1 MKRKKKFAP
10 VVSKVKI
17 KSSSLNSLKNK
28 KSHLLKNDKFTQVF
42 KGEAGNSN
50 SIFNSEK
57 GVVKN
62 TIVSKSDT
70 QLQKSDSIITKTS
83 LNAIYEEVNKIQ
95 SCNLVS
101 TSISS
106 IPELQNAENLS
117 STLLKN
123 FRIES
128 LPNETA
134 HLGNLQI
141 TFIIKY

>member
-17 KSSSLNSLKNK
+17 KSSSINSLKNK
-28 KSHLLKNDKFTQVF
+28 KSNLLKNDNFTQDF
-42 KGEAGNSN
+42 KGEAGKSN
-50 SIFNSEK
+50 SILNSQK